1 MMKKGSGGIAETV
14 RTICE
19 PVAETFG
26 LELWDVEYVK
36 EGSRMILRLTIDK
49 PDGVTIDD
57 CEAFHRA
64 IDPLLDEADPIEN
77 AYYLEVSSP
86 GLERELRTDAHI
98 LACTDWDVEV
108 RLFAPVDGSK
118 VYRGVLRGFS
128 DEGHAELVLGMKDG
142 SERRFAKNAVAKVMT
157 VYDFGD

>member
-14 RTICE
+14 RTLCE
-19 PVAETFG
+19 PVAEAFG

-77 AYYLEVSSP
+77 AYYLEVSSRDLSGSCARMRTFLP
-86 GLERELRTDAHI
+86 ARIGMWRCGCLRRWTDPRYIAVCCAAF
-98 LACTDWDVEV
+98 LT
-108 RLFAPVDGSK
+108 
-118 VYRGVLRGFS
+118 RGTQS
-128 DEGHAELVLGMKDG
+128 WCSA
-142 SERRFAKNAVAKVMT
+142 
-157 VYDFGD
+157 